1 VVNGKEPDDRERMR
15 EEQEMG
21 EAGER
26 AHPRREHW
34 VQTVGW
40 PNGRPLTMIGGALAM
55 MGRFGWTIVGPILL
69 GAFVGR
75 WLDRT
80 FNSGV
85 FWSAALV
92 FAGAALGFWAV
103 WKRMNSE

>member
-1 VVNGKEPDDRERMR
+1 MSGEEFNERRRKR
-15 EEQEMG
+15 EERDLE
-21 EAGER
+21 EAVER
-26 AHPRREHW
+26 ARRRHEHW
-34 VQTVGW
+34 LRTGEW
-40 PNGRPLTMIGGALAM
+40 PLGSALAM
-55 MGRFGWTIVGPILL
+55 MGRFGWTIVAPILL

-80 FNSGV
+80 FNTGV

-92 FAGAALGFWAV
+92 FAGAAAGFWAV

>member
-1 VVNGKEPDDRERMR
+1 MSSTEKEEGETKRGEGEL
-15 EEQEMG
+15 EE
-21 EAGER
+21 AVER
-26 AHPRREHW
+26 ARRRREHW
-34 VQTVGW
+34 LKVGEW
-40 PNGRPLTMIGGALAM
+40 PLARSLAM
-55 MGRFGWTIVGPILL
+55 MGRFGWTIVAPILL

-92 FAGAALGFWAV
+92 FAGAAAGFWSV